1 MLAGCYIASKKQEYA
16 DRKDILD
23 SMIVDIRQKNQ
34 QSYELITS
42 MQEVVANHK
51 REINELN
58 KQYQRGVITK
68 SQLQSEIE
76 KVKKRRDEINNTT
89 VKATAQLLVF
99 ISAKEKYEEEYPNAN
114 TINLEDEI
122 KILRTNIDNMR
133 EISKKLSDP
142 ILG

>member
-1 MLAGCYIASKKQEYA
+1 
-16 DRKDILD
+16 
-23 SMIVDIRQKNQ
+23 
-34 QSYELITS
+34 
-42 MQEVVANHK
+42 
-51 REINELN
+51 
-58 KQYQRGVITK
+58 VITK